1 MSPELRFEVLG
12 PLRAWRGNDELDLGA
27 PQQRAVLAALVLAS
41 GQQVP
46 LDALVDAVW
55 EKPPRAASS
64 VVRTYVSRLRQCL
77 GGGRFGGGPVGG
89 PGRPG
94 GGPGTGHEVIASAG
108 DGYILRLGAEAVDVD
123 VYARL
128 TGEART
134 ARSGGGVRGL
144 RAAECLLHEAAAL
157 WRGEPLAGV
166 PGPHAE
172 AKRVWLTEL
181 RITTDEDRLAVDIDL
196 GDHPSAIPELQEL
209 AVRHPL
215 RERLRELLMLALYR
229 VGRQADALGVFDETR
244 HLLSDQLGIDPGA
257 GLREMHQ
264 RILRMDKCL
273 DASPS
278 RSPEGLLAQSVVQSV
293 VPWQVMQSQVIQSS
307 VAPLVRPAVG
317 PALGPVTQRVRP
329 LVRPAQLPGDVA
341 AFVGR
346 GRELAQLYAAL
357 GQTEDPLTPVV
368 LVTIDGMP
376 GVGKTALAVHWAHQV
391 ADQFPDGVLYRDLHG
406 FDPSGHATSPDDAL
420 LGFLQALGVPASDVP
435 ADQEARAA
443 LYRSLLNAR
452 RMLILLDNACDVA
465 QVQPLLPGSHGSMV
479 IVTSRARMTG
489 LIATRGARPLPL
501 APLDFGDARDA
512 LSRRLG
518 PRRRVGA
525 EPQALNELARLCAG
539 LPLAVSIVA
548 ARATEAPNVALAA
561 FVDELRD
568 PGTCL
573 TALSTGDTVADVR
586 LAFSA
591 SYEILSLPARRLLL
605 LLAAALAS
613 PRFSAAA
620 AASVAGMPAAKAQ
633 PLLQELTAARM
644 LVAETPDWYSFHELI
659 RLYAFELTGAGEP
672 GRQAGPRAAGE

>member
-1 MSPELRFEVLG
+1 LSPELRFEVLG

-134 ARSGGGVRGL
+134 ARSGGGLRGL

-273 DASPS
+273 DASPA
-278 RSPEGLLAQSVVQSV
+278 RPPEGVLAQSVAQPV
-293 VPWQVMQSQVIQSS
+293 VPSPVLQSA
-307 VAPLVRPAVG
+307 VAQPLVRPAVG
-317 PALGPVTQRVRP
+317 PVVGPVTQLVRP
-329 LVRPAQLPGDVA
+329 LVRPAQLPADVA
-341 AFVGR
+341 AFAGR

-376 GVGKTALAVHWAHQV
+376 GVGKTALAVHWAHLV

-406 FDPSGHATSPDDAL
+406 FDPSGHATSADDAL
-420 LGFLQALGVPASDVP
+420 LGFVQALGVSASDVP
-435 ADQEARAA
+435 ADHEARAA
-443 LYRSLLNAR
+443 LYRSLLNGR
-452 RMLILLDNACDVA
+452 RMLILLDNAYDVA

-501 APLDFGDARDA
+501 TPLDVGDARDA
-512 LSRRLG
+512 LSRRLS
-518 PRRRVGA
+518 PRRVGA

-548 ARATEAPNVALAA
+548 ARATEAPHVALAA

-573 TALSTGDTVADVR
+573 AALSTGDSVADVR

-591 SYEILSLPARRLLL
+591 SYEILSLPARRLLV

-613 PRFSAAA
+613 PRFSATA

-633 PLLQELTAARM
+633 PLLHELTAARM
-644 LVAETPDWYSFHELI
+644 LVAESPGWYSFHELI